1 MSPLYF
7 IRSKKFILIE
17 MHCISFSG
25 LLASKDPNDQKMVDF
40 MVNLWTN
47 FAMFHDPTPDD
58 HSWPAYG
65 TNDVTYIRLKNS
77 EIIYERDTVRDA
89 NAEMWIKLL
98 K

>member
-1 MSPLYF
+1 MSV
-7 IRSKKFILIE
+7 LIE
-17 MHCISFSG
+17 THCISSSG

>member
-1 MSPLYF
+1 
-7 IRSKKFILIE
+7 
-17 MHCISFSG
+17 
-25 LLASKDPNDQKMVDF
+25 
-40 MVNLWTN
+40 
-47 FAMFHDPTPDD
+47 MFHDPTPDD

-89 NAEMWIKLL
+89 NAEMWMKLL